1 MSPRVSTPPKPRYS
15 RSLEY
20 GVAILESFTAQR
32 AVLRISE
39 LADIVGISRSTTHRY
54 ASTLVKLGY
63 LEQDSERRYRLARN
77 AASPGMTLVNTVRE
91 ETPARAILEDLRHQT
106 GHTASLG
113 ALDGARVLYVYRLH
127 SHRTGQYEA
136 DGNLGVGS
144 HVPTHST
151 AIGKALLASLLDSEF
166 RSLLPN
172 MRLNGAEPN
181 EAATE
186 ASLTEEIE
194 QVKRDGI
201 VFGDEHTP
209 AARAIAVPITRWLDK
224 PILAVK
230 LTVPASAY
238 TTKELLARFGQPV
251 RHAAKLLSV

>member
-1 MSPRVSTPPKPRYS
+1 MSPHVSTPPKPCYS

-32 AVLRISE
+32 AVLRVSE

-77 AASPGMTLVNTVRE
+77 AAGPGMTLVNTVRE
-91 ETPARAILEDLRHQT
+91 ETPARAILEDLRDQT
-106 GHTASLG
+106 CHTASLG
-113 ALDGARVLYVYRLH
+113 ALDGARVLYIYRLH
-127 SHRTGQYEA
+127 SHGPGQYEA
-136 DGNLGVGS
+136 DGNLGVGA
-144 HVPTHST
+144 HIPTHST

-166 RSLLPN
+166 RSLLPT
-172 MRLNGAEPN
+172 MHLNGAEPN

-194 QVKRDGI
+194 QVKRNGI

-230 LTVPASAY
+230 LTVPTSAY
-238 TTKELLARFGQPV
+238 TTKELLTYFGQPV